1 MAQFVN
7 GYINDLSAVKD
18 NVKLRVRVLRNWM
31 QPNTRI
37 QATIRQKQ
45 VDKYKHQ
52 LQEGNAV
59 TLQRYSLGEIQPK
72 FRLLKNGL
80 RLSFLSDTIV
90 EKCNDFSGTM
100 YGFDFRA
107 FKTIT
112 NLGVEDVGQFDVI
125 GQVIAC
131 DDLDCF
137 DKNGKQGKKKPLT
150 LLDAEG
156 TEMRCTLWGAFAQ
169 QFSDFL
175 QTCDDHSNIIAVL
188 HLAMMKMWDGKMGI
202 QNGYNATRLFLFGR
216 KEAITAAEFKDVED
230 FRKLLLAKKSDETSE
245 HTISISTASRYS
257 TKEDFT
263 TSAEMRH
270 IVELLD
276 IPKGTPSV
284 IVGTI
289 IAICEDEGWWYL
301 GCGKCKKKV
310 VKASDIVDLESE
322 TPKKQ
327 VGGPTEWWCS
337 KCGEICSSLK
347 TQFRLQ
353 VRVQD
358 STGTC
363 SVSLFN
369 DEVLSFADRSAYQ
382 LCDKYGKVSDSDFVP
397 PEITKIVGTKYAFK
411 IFMDKFNS
419 TKLLPV
425 FNVMRMSADK
435 EIIETLHASATP
447 FKPNNEATSGSVPV
461 VTPFELDSQTDD
473 NTTPTSGKTDGKNKR
488 PADDEAEGSMSS
500 NGKKAAVEVKLEK
513 DP

>member
-80 RLSFLSDTIV
+80 RLSFL
-90 EKCNDFSGTM
+90 
-100 YGFDFRA
+100 A

-202 QNGYNATRLFLFGR
+202 QNGYNATRLFLFGG

-310 VKASDIVDLESE
+310 VKASNIVDLESE
-322 TPKKQ
+322 TPKK
-327 VGGPTEWWCS
+327 
-337 KCGEICSSLK
+337 
-347 TQFRLQ
+347 
-353 VRVQD
+353 
-358 STGTC
+358 
-363 SVSLFN
+363 
-369 DEVLSFADRSAYQ
+369 
-382 LCDKYGKVSDSDFVP
+382 
-397 PEITKIVGTKYAFK
+397 
-411 IFMDKFNS
+411 
-419 TKLLPV
+419 
-425 FNVMRMSADK
+425 
-435 EIIETLHASATP
+435 
-447 FKPNNEATSGSVPV
+447 
-461 VTPFELDSQTDD
+461 
-473 NTTPTSGKTDGKNKR
+473 
-488 PADDEAEGSMSS
+488 
-500 NGKKAAVEVKLEK
+500 
-513 DP
+513 